1 VADFQF
7 TVEGQPPSVNHAYH
21 PGRTKDGRLFVRKAS
36 GIENYQ
42 LLVTSACRQAKPSSW
57 HASPQVR
64 IKYAYYLKRDI
75 DCDNA
80 KKFINDAI
88 AIALGVNDRTFL
100 SCDMLKVTG
109 IAKPFVQIEVE
120 NVPSRSR

>member
-1 VADFQF
+1 MSDFQF
-7 TVEGQPPSVNHAYH
+7 TIEGQPPSVNHAYH
-21 PGRTKDGRLFVRKAS
+21 PGRTKAGRLFVRKVA
-36 GIENYQ
+36 GIETYQ
-42 LLVTSACRQAKPSSW
+42 LVVSSVCRVARPKDW
-57 HASPQVR
+57 HPGPQIR
-64 IKYAYYLKRDI
+64 LRYSYYLKRDI

-109 IAKPFVQIEVE
+109 IKEPFVLVEVE
-120 NVPSRSR
+120 NCT